1 MQRPLPDV
9 DGTPLNG
16 SHEQKRLGRACE
28 RANVNSKESNM
39 TVQVAGR
46 TALVTGSSRGIGRG
60 IALRLVECGLEQI
73 AIHYHQNHQAA
84 EQTLSMVNERG
95 AKGLIV
101 QGDLS
106 QLSGVDR
113 VFTEVRENFGS
124 LDVFVHAARSDLE
137 RFYEP
142 AMSISLE
149 KWQDAMDGQARA
161 FLIGVRE
168 SVRLMTDGVGRVVAI
183 TYAPG
188 SVSGTWRS
196 WAAMGAAKS
205 AMESL
210 CRYFAVALAER
221 GITVNAVSPGLTD
234 DSVLNGLPPDVFQMI
249 KDHCESGWTPMK
261 RMTTPKDVGNAVT
274 LLCTEEAGFITGQTI
289 HCDGGASTSLAD
301 LPMALQSA

>member
-1 MQRPLPDV
+1 
-9 DGTPLNG
+9 
-16 SHEQKRLGRACE
+16 
-28 RANVNSKESNM
+28 M
-39 TVQVAGR
+39 TVQIAGR

-60 IALRLVECGLEQI
+60 IALRLVECGIQQI
-73 AIHYHQNHQAA
+73 AIHYHQNRQAA
-84 EQTLSMVNERG
+84 EQALGMIYDRG
-95 AKGLIV
+95 AKGFLV

-106 QLSGVDR
+106 EVDDVER
-113 VFTEVRENFGS
+113 VFEQVGEEFGL

-168 SVRLMTDGVGRVVAI
+168 STKLMSDGTGRIVAL
-183 TYAPG
+183 TYAPA
-188 SVSGTWRS
+188 SVSGTWTP

-205 AMESL
+205 ALVSL
-210 CRYFAVALAER
+210 CHYFAVALAER

-234 DSVLNGLPPDVFQMI
+234 DSVLNGLPPDVFGMI

-261 RMTTPKDVGNAVT
+261 RMTTPKDVGNAVS
-274 LLCTEEAGFITGQTI
+274 LLCSPEAGFITGQVI
-289 HCDGGASTSLAD
+289 HCDGGASITLAD
-301 LPMALQSA
+301 LPMVLQAG

>member
-1 MQRPLPDV
+1 M
-9 DGTPLNG
+9 
-16 SHEQKRLGRACE
+16 SY
-28 RANVNSKESNM
+28 SKESNM

-60 IALRLVECGLEQI
+60 IALRLVECGIEQI
-73 AIHYHQNHQAA
+73 AIHYHQNRQAA

-95 AKGLIV
+95 AKGIIV

-106 QLSGVDR
+106 QLNDVEQ
-113 VFTEVRENFGS
+113 VLTQVREELGL

-149 KWQDAMDGQARA
+149 QWQDAIDGQARA
-161 FLIGVRE
+161 FLVGARE
-168 SVRLMTDGVGRVVAI
+168 SAQLMSDGSGRIVAI

-188 SVSGTWRS
+188 SVTGTWRS

-234 DSVLNGLPPDVFQMI
+234 DSVLNGLPPDAFKMI
-249 KDHCESGWTPMK
+249 KAHCESGWTPMK
-261 RMTTPKDVGNAVT
+261 RMTTPKDVGNAVS
-274 LLCTEEAGFITGQTI
+274 LLCTEEAGFITGQII
-289 HCDGGASTSLAD
+289 HCDGGASTTLPD
-301 LPMALQSA
+301 LPMALQSG